1 CTSHYVSDKLLRKI
15 VIDDL
20 NKIIR
25 QVENLRELAEKHQRT
40 PKAECPGVQREIE
53 NKNRRIHQYRER
65 LKSARH
71 LLYDGTISK
80 EEYDSDKT
88 AIQADIDSLN
98 NEIKLLKKSI
108 SKVRDVLSNLW
119 VERLLENGV
128 ITELDR
134 ITVVEFI
141 DKIYVYEDKHIE
153 IIYKFSGEFDG
164 LFIKSV

>member
-1 CTSHYVSDKLLRKI
+1 M
-15 VIDDL
+15 
-20 NKIIR
+20 
-25 QVENLRELAEKHQRT
+25 
-40 PKAECPGVQREIE
+40 
-53 NKNRRIHQYRER
+53 
-65 LKSARH
+65 
-71 LLYDGTISK
+71 LYDGTISK
-80 EEYDSDKT
+80 EEYASDKT
-88 AIQADIDSLN
+88 AIQADIDRLN

-153 IIYKFSGEFDG
+153 IVYKFSGEFDG